1 MFFFGNFLATQ
12 EQMSERTPKM
22 EQNAKSIKKHRAVK
36 DVVNAAVFAKSGDS
50 DFVLGALQNVRG
62 KQAMLT
68 ISDDTQF
75 LRQGRAAMRLS
86 HAEVGLER
94 DQIIASEIVESIAKW
109 LRDDMRDGC
118 VVIDMG
124 WVSKQ
129 VQGSLM
135 VETWGEIAS
144 QINAEL
150 GMPVVSVYN
159 RELVVEDLLQASF
172 RAHQQIVVPSGCYEN
187 PFWVPAELVDKPA
200 GEQMSFVLGRIVP
213 DYEGTNFFERD
224 LRFAAHGADPDWL
237 MRPSNPLMA
246 VERTERWQIYCLGQL
261 RVYRNGTDRIDWKI
275 KGGAPKKTRT
285 LFAYLLTH
293 GERGAHVDRIAELL
307 WPENGTE
314 KGKRARLHHTV
325 AMLRKTLG
333 RADSV
338 IRSGDFYR
346 LNPPEGSWVDITS
359 FEQLCRRGVSLF
371 KRGQRDEAQLIYSTA
386 EKLYA
391 GDLFEDIPLDYIDD
405 EQEDWCMARRIWLRE
420 VALKLQRDFST
431 LLREQGHL
439 RAALEHCQ
447 KGLQLDPAND
457 DVNIETLK
465 VFHAQ
470 GRMDAVARQY
480 RQYKKAMVAI
490 GSTPEGSEVQR
501 TYQALTMR

>member
-1 MFFFGNFLATQ
+1 MEPISEMTKPRRDVSNPSQ
-12 EQMSERTPKM
+12 EV
-22 EQNAKSIKKHRAVK
+22 A
-36 DVVNAAVFAKSGDS
+36 NAAIFAESGDAN
-50 DFVLGALQNVRG
+50 FVLKALGNVSG
-62 KQAMLT
+62 HENMLI
-68 ISDDTQF
+68 ISENPSF
-75 LRQGRAAMRLS
+75 LRAGHAMMRLS
-86 HAEVGLER
+86 ATEIGLDRE
-94 DQIIASEIVESIAKW
+94 QIVAADVVQALQQW
-109 LRDDMRDGC
+109 LSTELSKGC
-118 VVIDMG
+118 FIIDMS

-129 VQGSLM
+129 MQGALR
-135 VETWGEIAS
+135 VESWGEISS
-144 QINAEL
+144 QIHKRYGL
-150 GMPVVSVYN
+150 PVISVYN
-159 RELVVEDLLQASF
+159 RELIVEDLLQASF
-172 RAHQQIVVPSGCYEN
+172 RAHQQILVPSGVYEN
-187 PFWVPAELVDKPA
+187 PFWIPMELANKPA

-213 DYEGTNFFERD
+213 DYAGTNFFERD

-237 MRPSNPLMA
+237 VRSSKPMAPSDRA
-246 VERTERWQIYCLGQL
+246 ERWQIYCLGQL
-261 RVYRNGTDRIDWKI
+261 RVYRNGSERIDWNI

-307 WPENGTE
+307 WAEDGTE
-314 KGKRARLHHTV
+314 KSKRARLHHTV
-325 AMLRKTLG
+325 AMLRRTLG
-333 RADSV
+333 RKDAV

-371 KRGQRDEAQLIYSTA
+371 KRGQSEEAQLIYSTA
-386 EKLYA
+386 EKLYT
-391 GDLFEDIPLDYIDD
+391 GDLFEDIPLDYIDN

-420 VALKLQRDFST
+420 VALKLQRDFSA
-431 LLREQGHL
+431 LLREKGRL

-447 KGLQLDPAND
+447 KGLALDPSSD

-480 RQYKKAMVAI
+480 RQYKKAMMAI

-501 TYQALTMR
+501 TYRALTTR

>member
-1 MFFFGNFLATQ
+1 MD
-12 EQMSERTPKM
+12 
-22 EQNAKSIKKHRAVK
+22 QNTKSTVSHPVAK
-36 DVVNAAVFAKSGDS
+36 DVVNAAIFAETGDFT
-50 DFVLGALQNVRG
+50 FVLDAVQNVRG
-62 KQAMLT
+62 HQAMLI
-68 ISDDTQF
+68 ISEDPQF
-75 LRQGRAAMRLS
+75 LRQANAAMRLS
-86 HAEVGLER
+86 AAEIGLER
-94 DQIIASEIVESIAKW
+94 DQIAVSDILQGIRKW
-109 LRDDMRDGC
+109 VHDDIRDGC
-118 VVIDMG
+118 IVIDMS

-129 VQGSLM
+129 VRGALM
-135 VETWGEIAS
+135 VEVWGEIAS
-144 QINAEL
+144 QLHAEF

-159 RELVVEDLLQASF
+159 RELVIEDLLQASF
-172 RAHQQIVVPSGCYEN
+172 RAHQQILVPSGCYEN
-187 PFWVPAELVDKPA
+187 PFWVPADLADKPG

-237 MRPSNPLMA
+237 MRPSNPMMA

-261 RVYRNGTDRIDWKI
+261 RVYRDGTDRIDWKI

-307 WPENGTE
+307 WAKTGTE
-314 KGKRARLHHTV
+314 KSKRARLHHTV

-447 KGLQLDPAND
+447 KGLQLDPASD